1 VNIAAWLPDLAGVAA
16 AGGLAG
22 LVYLL
27 LVSIAALTAIFSKK
41 KVRRDAAKEVLRM
54 LWRRRGDR

>member
-1 VNIAAWLPDLAGVAA
+1 MDLAAWLPDLAGVAA

-27 LVSIAALTAIFSKK
+27 LVSIAALMAIFSKK

-54 LWRRRGDR
+54 LRCRRGGR